1 MTIAIGQKSRT
12 SRSGRKSAGRSADN
26 LADRRRA
33 AYERAQRIRT
43 GEGGLRSRYQDAT
56 SRDPKPVGYYV
67 IAAVSIILVLFGL
80 VMVMSSSSIVSFNR
94 GDSAWKLFRR
104 QAVYAGMGAVGMM
117 FAYKLKLDI
126 LHKIARVGP
135 VVGLGLMLL
144 AWVPG
149 LGVEVNGARAWIQLF
164 DQRFQ
169 PSEFMKLF
177 IVIYGADLLSRRLD
191 RMHDWR
197 VTMKPF
203 GLVVAAG
210 AGLSLIQSDFGSCAV
225 MVGIGFVVLFLA
237 GAPLLPLITVAG
249 IGGAFGA
256 LLVALRPDKFVRITS
271 FFELYENRGHST
283 YQVYQSLISLSNGG
297 VTGTGIGAG
306 TGKWGYVPLAHS
318 DFIFATLAEE
328 MGFLGVIG
336 LIALFTFLIYFGFQ
350 AAISCRT
357 SFGRLLAGGISGW
370 FLIQICINIG
380 GVIGAIPV
388 TGLTLPFISFGGSS
402 LIVSMVAAGLLMNV
416 ARRPR

>member
-1 MTIAIGQKSRT
+1 MTIAIQQKSRK
-12 SRSGRKSAGRSADN
+12 KSPDN

-104 QAVYAGMGAVGMM
+104 QAFYAGVGAFGMVS
-117 FAYKLKLDI
+117 AYKLKLDI
-126 LHKIARVGP
+126 LHKFARIGP
-135 VVGLGLMLL
+135 FIGLGLMSL
-144 AWVPG
+144 AWMPG

-177 IVIYGADLLSRRLD
+177 IVIAGADLLSRRTNQ
-191 RMHDWR
+191 MHDWR
-197 VTMKPF
+197 LTMKPF
-203 GLVVAAG
+203 GIVVGLG
-210 AGLSLIQSDFGSCAV
+210 AGLSMIQSDFGSCAV
-225 MVGIGFVVLFLA
+225 MLGIGFVILFLA
-237 GAPLLPLITVAG
+237 GAPLLPMTAVAV
-249 IGGAFGA
+249 GGAA
-256 LLVALRPDKFVRITS
+256 LGTIAVLVKPDKFVRITS
-271 FFELYENRGHST
+271 FFDIYGNRGHET

-297 VTGTGIGAG
+297 ITGTGIGAG

-350 AAISCRT
+350 AALSCRT
-357 SFGRLLAGGISGW
+357 TFGRLLAGGIAGW
-370 FLIQICINIG
+370 FLIQICVNIG
-380 GVIGAIPV
+380 GVTGVIPV

-402 LIVSMVAAGLLMNV
+402 LIVSMVSAGLLMNV

>member
-1 MTIAIGQKSRT
+1 MTIAIGQKSR
-12 SRSGRKSAGRSADN
+12 RKSGGNSSES

-67 IAAVSIILVLFGL
+67 IASVSIILVLFGL
-80 VMVMSSSSIVSFNR
+80 VMVMSSSSIFSFNR
-94 GDSAWKLFRR
+94 GDSAWKYFRR
-104 QAVYAGMGAVGMM
+104 QSFYAGTGLIGMM
-117 FAYKLKLDI
+117 FAYKLKLEI
-126 LHKIARVGP
+126 LHKMARVGP
-135 VVGLGLMLL
+135 WIGLGLMAL
-144 AWVPG
+144 AWMPG
-149 LGVEVNGARAWIQLF
+149 LGVEVNGAKAWIQIF

-177 IVIYGADLLSRRLD
+177 IVIYGADLLSRRMNH
-191 RMHDWR
+191 MHDWR

-203 GLVVAAG
+203 GLVVMAG
-210 AGLSLIQSDFGSCAV
+210 AGLSLVQSDFGSCAV

-237 GAPLLPLITVAG
+237 GAPMIPMLTVAG
-249 IGGAFGA
+249 AGAALGG
-256 LLVALRPDKFVRITS
+256 LLVAVRPDKFERITS
-271 FFELYENRGHST
+271 FFDLYANREDKT

-297 VTGTGIGAG
+297 MTGTGIGAG

-318 DFIFATLAEE
+318 DFIFSTLAEE

-336 LIALFTFLIYFGFQ
+336 LLALFTFLIYFGFQ

-357 SFGRLLAGGISGW
+357 NFGRLLAGGISGW

-380 GVIGAIPV
+380 GVVAVIPV

>member
-1 MTIAIGQKSRT
+1 MTIAIGQKSRGK
-12 SRSGRKSAGRSADN
+12 SGGRSADS
-26 LADRRRA
+26 LAERRRA

-43 GEGGLRSRYQDAT
+43 GEGGLRSRYQDVT
-56 SRDPKPVGYYV
+56 SRDPKPVGFYV

-80 VMVMSSSSIVSFNR
+80 VMVMSSSSIFSFNR
-94 GDSAWKLFRR
+94 GDSAWKYFRR
-104 QAVYAGMGAVGMM
+104 QTFYAGMGAVGMV
-117 FAYKLKLDI
+117 FAYKLKLEI
-126 LHKIARVGP
+126 LHKFARIAP
-135 VVGLGLMLL
+135 WCGLLLMSL
-144 AWVPG
+144 AWFPG
-149 LGVEVNGARAWIQLF
+149 LGKEVNGARAWIELF

-237 GAPLLPLITVAG
+237 GAPLFPLITVAG

>member
-1 MTIAIGQKSRT
+1 MTIAIQQK
-12 SRSGRKSAGRSADN
+12 GRKSGSN
-26 LADRRRA
+26 LAERRSA

-67 IAAVSIILVLFGL
+67 IAAVSIVLVLFGL

-104 QAVYAGMGAVGMM
+104 QSFYAGLGALGMV
-117 FAYKLKLDI
+117 FAYKLKLEL
-126 LHKIARVGP
+126 LHKLARIGP
-135 VVGLGLMLL
+135 FLGLGLMSLSFM
-144 AWVPG
+144 PG
-149 LGVEVNGARAWIQLF
+149 LGVSVNGARAWIEIL

-177 IVIYGADLLSRRLD
+177 IVITGADILSRRIKQMD
-191 RMHDWR
+191 DWR
-197 VTMKPF
+197 QTMRPF
-203 GLVVAAG
+203 GFVVGLGALMSLV
-210 AGLSLIQSDFGSCAV
+210 QSDFGSCAV
-225 MVGIGFVVLFLA
+225 MIGIGFVVLFLA
-237 GAPLLPLITVAG
+237 GAPMIPMLVVAS
-249 IGGAFGA
+249 GGAA
-256 LLVALRPDKFVRITS
+256 LGGLLIAVKPEKFVRITS
-271 FFELYENRGHST
+271 FFDLYGNRGHET

-357 SFGRLLAGGISGW
+357 TFGRLLAGGIAGW
-370 FLIQICINIG
+370 FLIQIGINIG